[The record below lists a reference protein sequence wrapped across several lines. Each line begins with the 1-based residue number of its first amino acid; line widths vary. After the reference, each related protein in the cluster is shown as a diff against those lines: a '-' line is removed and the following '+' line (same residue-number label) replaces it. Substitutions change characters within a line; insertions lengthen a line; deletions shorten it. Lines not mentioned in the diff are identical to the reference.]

1 MNPNH
6 LDYFKFIGRIV
17 GLAIFNE
24 KLLDVFF
31 IHPLYKMIL
40 GRRITLKDVEV
51 VDPDYHRSLQWILDN
66 DPEPLAL
73 TFEVD
78 EEEFGVV
85 RNVELK
91 ENGASIDVTEE
102 NKREYVDLV
111 IQHKFIN
118 RVSAQMN
125 AFLEGLTAVIDKKW
139 LQPFSARELEVLI
152 SGISE
157 IDVNDWKQNTIY
169 FDGYTSTS
177 QAVVWFWRAVSSLNM
192 QERARVLQF
201 VTGTSRVP
209 VHGFS
214 ELYGSNGLQPFSI
227 ARKGDRTRLPQAHT
241 CFNRLD
247 LPPYRTYDELREK
260 LLVAVENTEGY
271 DGVD

>member
-1 MNPNH
+1 MH
-6 LDYFKFIGRIV
+6 V
-17 GLAIFNE
+17 
-24 KLLDVFF
+24 
-31 IHPLYKMIL
+31 
-40 GRRITLKDVEV
+40 
-51 VDPDYHRSLQWILDN
+51 Q
-66 DPEPLAL
+66 
-73 TFEVD
+73 VD

-125 AFLEGLTAVIDKKW
+125 ACVDGRTEGGTEEGTRECVCVSVPPYLCECVPVLHSHDTCVPNVFFLCLGSLRFLEGLTAVIDKKW

-177 QAVVWFWRAVSSLNM
+177 QVGHTPTLPMHPRHTHKENHTTPAKHSQDTHKRHIISRGMVPSGFCALFCASLIRIWR
-192 QERARVLQF
+192 R
-201 VTGTSRVP
+201 
-209 VHGFS
+209 
-214 ELYGSNGLQPFSI
+214 
-227 ARKGDRTRLPQAHT
+227 
-241 CFNRLD
+241 
-247 LPPYRTYDELREK
+247 
-260 LLVAVENTEGY
+260 
-271 DGVD
+271 